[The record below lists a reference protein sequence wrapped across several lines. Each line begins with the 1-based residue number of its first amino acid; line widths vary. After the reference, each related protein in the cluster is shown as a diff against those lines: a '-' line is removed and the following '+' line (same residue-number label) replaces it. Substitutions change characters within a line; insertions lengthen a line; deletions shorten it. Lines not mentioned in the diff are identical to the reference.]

1 LNNGENAQMAE
12 EAEGQGHRSIRIVDA
27 ATLRTANNKPVGT
40 TGKMQH
46 SKMERLIL
54 NDSL

>member
-1 LNNGENAQMAE
+1 MAE
-12 EAEGQGHRSIRIVDA
+12 DAEGQGDRGIRIVDA